1 MIPLC
6 FSYDFPIDFLESLSM
21 ATSLA
26 AAATT
31 FVVAPGRW
39 GHHKCGGSRPLGP
52 PQLWWLPAAGPRQL
66 WWPLA
71 AGATTIVVAPGRW
84 GTHNCGGPQ
93 PLGPSQLWPLAAGA
107 TTIEVASGRL
117 GHHNCGASGAR
128 TIVVAPGRLG
138 HHNSRIRREAENVI
152 IFMVWK

>member
-1 MIPLC
+1 MDCHLLVKYQH
-6 FSYDFPIDFLESLSM
+6 F
-21 ATSLA
+21 
-26 AAATT
+26 
-31 FVVAPGRW
+31 W
-39 GHHKCGGSRPLGP
+39 CGGPWPLGP
-52 PQLWWLPAAGPRQL
+52 PHLWR
-66 WWPLA
+66 PLA

-84 GTHNCGGPQ
+84 GTHNCGRQ

-107 TTIEVASGRL
+107 TTIEVASGCL

-138 HHNSRIRREAENVI
+138 HHNSRIRREAENII